1 VDTDTSKD
9 QPPVSRRQRTR
20 TRAAIATGYL
30 LVALALMAAL
40 QNRRIPDPLV
50 VRLDD
55 VTGADAPRGPA
66 GTRIY
71 FLFQAHDCRDQLHAI
86 TLLNDVHRLPEFQV
100 AGFVV
105 GARTAEEVEDLVRET
120 RIAFPLFPLREKQ
133 IHRSIRDLGYWH
145 TPLIILSDDQ
155 RRVRGVLSG
164 LDQRGKNLE
173 SFVLHFLEDARD
185 EE

>member
-1 VDTDTSKD
+1 MDADSSKD
-9 QPPVSRRQRTR
+9 QPPVRRRQRTHS
-20 TRAAIATGYL
+20 RAAIATGYL
-30 LVALALMAAL
+30 LVALALTAAL

-50 VRLDD
+50 YRLDE
-55 VTGADAPRGPA
+55 VIGADAPAEPA

-86 TLLNDVHRLPEFQV
+86 TLLNDLHRLPEFQV

-105 GARTAEEVEDLVRET
+105 GAKAAEEVEGLVREAG
-120 RIAFPLFPLREKQ
+120 IAFPLFPLREKQ
-133 IHRSIRDLGYWH
+133 IHRSIRDLGYRH

-164 LDQRGKNLE
+164 IDVRENSLD
-173 SFVLHFLEDARD
+173 SFVLHFLEDTGD